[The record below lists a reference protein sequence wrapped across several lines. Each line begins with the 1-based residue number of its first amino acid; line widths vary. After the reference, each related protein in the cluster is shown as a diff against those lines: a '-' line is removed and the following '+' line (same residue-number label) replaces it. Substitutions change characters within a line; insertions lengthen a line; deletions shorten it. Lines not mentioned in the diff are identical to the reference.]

1 VLFSANEEGYSNL
14 YLIDGWL
21 NHELPTPETKG
32 IISSYSFTDDME
44 LLFCYEFPKRP
55 SQVYRFNWMN
65 SQLRQLTWSCFQG
78 INPHNFI
85 QPELIR
91 YKSFDGLEVPA
102 FLFLPPNYK
111 PGKTIPMI
119 CHFHGGPE
127 SQYRPTF
134 SKVFQYFLELGIG
147 ICAPNIRGSSGYGSH
162 YMALDD
168 YKKRMDSVKDGIEL
182 AEHLIKKGYTTKEQ
196 LAVMGGSYGGFM
208 VLALIAEAPELF
220 AAAIDV
226 VGVANLVTFLKNTSP
241 YRRKL
246 REAEYGPLS
255 DEEFLKSISPIHK
268 MHRVRTPLLVIHG
281 ATDPRVPLNEAEQV
295 VETLKSNNQVVDYLF
310 FDDEGHGIRKLSN
323 QLTYYR
329 KAVEFLLDHIAG

>member
-1 VLFSANEEGYSNL
+1 
-14 YLIDGWL
+14 
-21 NHELPTPETKG
+21 
-32 IISSYSFTDDME
+32 
-44 LLFCYEFPKRP
+44 
-55 SQVYRFNWMN
+55 
-65 SQLRQLTWSCFQG
+65 
-78 INPHNFI
+78 
-85 QPELIR
+85 
-91 YKSFDGLEVPA
+91 
-102 FLFLPPNYK
+102 
-111 PGKTIPMI
+111 
-119 CHFHGGPE
+119 
-127 SQYRPTF
+127 
-134 SKVFQYFLELGIG
+134 
-147 ICAPNIRGSSGYGSH
+147 
-162 YMALDD
+162 
-168 YKKRMDSVKDGIEL
+168 
-182 AEHLIKKGYTTKEQ
+182 
-196 LAVMGGSYGGFM
+196 
-208 VLALIAEAPELF
+208 
-220 AAAIDV
+220 V